1 MRYWL
6 TWPNP
11 LRPPRLILDA
21 DAENR
26 AAEGVEDYSVINT
39 HCYPEKRMATVRKTE
54 ISLDHSTS
62 LRNFPSRPAS
72 ICVRLIQRPNRLS
85 EELSDHHRREAGAA
99 PIHNRKRY

>member
-11 LRPPRLILDA
+11 LRPRRPPRLILDA

-26 AAEGVEDYSVINT
+26 GAEGVEDYAVINT
-39 HCYPEKRMATVRKTE
+39 HCYPEKQMATVRKTE

-72 ICVRLIQRPNRLS
+72 ICVRLATSP
-85 EELSDHHRREAGAA
+85 
-99 PIHNRKRY
+99 